1 MLVTALLTLQTMF
14 VGVDPVGGI
23 IHVTTDVPTSC
34 NSKRL
39 EAEE

>member
-1 MLVTALLTLQTMF
+1 MLVTGLLTLQTKF
-14 VGVDPVGGI
+14 VGAGSIGGI
-23 IHVTTDVPTSC
+23 IHVPADSPTSC

>member
-1 MLVTALLTLQTMF
+1 MLATGLLTLQTLF
-14 VGVDPVGGI
+14 VGVGSVGGT
-23 IHVTTDVPTSC
+23 IHVPTDAPTSC